1 MTSTASTSTNVLPPY
16 FIWRRPIRP
25 KTSSQRRARCSAMRT
40 APPANQGQNPPR
52 RTRPQR
58 SQAVAATITRKPR
71 GARKSTAFLKRL
83 LMGVS
88 GPPPLALHRL
98 VGQEEAGEDHERVES
113 ARGQELADH
122 DLQVGQGSGGEKL
135 DRPLPLLLREQA
147 HGQHGG
153 HEQRHHRHVVEDRA
167 DQVLVERQLHPSAE
181 LHPLLGSPH
190 RLFEE
195 EREADVEESTEQPG
209 PDDEENVG

>member
-98 VGQEEAGEDHERVES
+98 VGQEEAAGYEAQVE
-113 ARGQELADH
+113 H
-122 DLQVGQGSGGEKL
+122 HVLQVEHSL
-135 DRPLPLLLREQA
+135 DHVL
-147 HGQHGG
+147 HVG
-153 HEQRHHRHVVEDRA
+153 RHP
-167 DQVLVERQLHPSAE
+167 QV
-181 LHPLLGSPH
+181 GH
-190 RLFEE
+190 RLGHRPRRGIVRPAEGPDPEE
-195 EREADVEESTEQPG
+195 EAEGQDA
-209 PDDEENVG
+209 